1 MKKILFVT
9 TRNIVSMCG
18 EFNLI
23 CSRAIALS
31 DYYGIDT
38 EFFGFANKNK
48 KNKMADALKRFKRDY
63 TFYNKKS
70 PFGIIASY
78 RKFCKK
84 VLAQV
89 RENDYDCIIV
99 SGVFHSNIAKEI
111 KKVKDVRLVFDC
123 HGTNDELIEFNKSF
137 SRKLLYKYF
146 NYREKQILRRVDG
159 IFAVTE
165 ELKKHILQKADV
177 KCDFYIVP
185 CALNRDVFSYE
196 EACAF
201 REKWRKHF
209 GIAEDETLF
218 IYSGGVSP
226 WQSIDDVYYAYKKY
240 EKEIGKA
247 KLLIMTP
254 KLDQIK
260 YEDVLKTSFPP
271 ETVGEVLFAG
281 DVACL
286 LRSNCMTNRVAFP
299 NKYLEYVGS
308 NMLILTTPY
317 LPGIA
322 NDVVSENMGMLM
334 SSVDDFDAKRLEN
347 LLKERNYEKDFPV
360 RRKIIEKYSFK
371 NCLKPFAEMLDK

>member
-9 TRNIVSMCG
+9 TRNIVSICG

-23 CSRAIALS
+23 SSRAIALS
-31 DYYGIDT
+31 DCYGIDT
-38 EFFGFANKNK
+38 DFFAFANQDK
-48 KNKMADALKRFKRDY
+48 KKKMTDTLDRFKRDY

-70 PFGIIASY
+70 PLGFISAY
-78 RKFCKK
+78 RKFRNK
-84 VLAQV
+84 VLTQV
-89 RENDYDCIIV
+89 RENAYDCVIV

-111 KKVKDVRLVFDC
+111 KKVKDIRIVFDC
-123 HGTNDELIEFNKSF
+123 HGTNDELIEFNTSF
-137 SRKLLYKYF
+137 AKKLLYKYF
-146 NYREKQILRRVDG
+146 NFREKQVLRRVDG

-165 ELKKHILQKADV
+165 ELKKHLLQKADI

-185 CALNRDVFSYE
+185 CALNRNVFSYE
-196 EACAF
+196 EACAC

-209 GIAEDETLF
+209 GIADGETLF

-226 WQSIDDVYYAYKKY
+226 WQSIDDVYNAYKKY
-240 EKEIGKA
+240 EKEVGNA

-260 YEDVLKTSFPP
+260 YEDVLKTSIPP

-317 LPGIA
+317 MPGIA

-334 SSVDDFDAKRLEN
+334 SSVDDFDAKRLET
-347 LLKERNYEKDFPV
+347 LLKARNYEQDFPA
-360 RRKIIEKYSFK
+360 RTKIIEKYSFK